1 MTIRPITAN
10 DTGPFFEMMC
20 RLDGETDFMLYEP
33 GERRE
38 KTKDTSLLREKIES
52 SVSAGDLFLIAVADG
67 GEPVGFISAERGRL
81 NRVRHTAYIVV
92 GLFTEYRRRGIGTE
106 FFRRLD
112 QWARSSGVTRL
123 ELTVECANE
132 AAIKFY
138 EKSGFKIEG
147 TRSQSMKVNGVLTDE
162 FYMGKI
168 IDAGK

>member
-1 MTIRPITAN
+1 MTVRPITAK
-10 DTGPFFEMMC
+10 DTDPFFDMMC
-20 RLDGETDFMLYEP
+20 RLDDETDFMLYEP

-38 KTKDTSLLREKIES
+38 KTKDLSRLRERIES
-52 SVSAGDLFLIAVADG
+52 SVFSDDLFLIAVGDG

-92 GLFTEYRRRGIGTE
+92 GVLRAYRRRGIGTE

-123 ELTVECANE
+123 ELTVECENE
-132 AAIKFY
+132 AAIKLY

-147 TRSQSMKVNGVLTDE
+147 TRPRSMKVNGVLTDE

-168 IDAGK
+168 IDA